1 MTFIYG
7 KKQTKKRSE
16 VYSQLILHGQTSPK
30 WKSEAQLF
38 VIISSFYPDAVYQYR
53 PNWLNKQSIDIYIPS
68 LLIGIEYQGVQH
80 YKPIE
85 HFGGEE
91 HFQQQQENDRK
102 KKQLCIDNGVILIE
116 WPYSK
121 EVTEAEVRKELNINA
136 DVIPKKGN
144 VSYINS
150 NNKKQDKAPKGIP
163 NEIKLELI
171 NKHLKLH
178 IPIKDLSKEYS
189 ANESDIKQWIND
201 YLFYGESKFTS
212 PKAKHKTNKIKNKTT
227 AKISKET
234 KLEIINKY
242 LSGVAT
248 QKSLAQE
255 YNVSASSIGIWVSGY
270 QKYGDK
276 IFDK

>member
-1 MTFIYG
+1 M
-7 KKQTKKRSE
+7 
-16 VYSQLILHGQTSPK
+16 
-30 WKSEAQLF
+30 
-38 VIISSFYPDAVYQYR
+38 
-53 PNWLNKQSIDIYIPS
+53 
-68 LLIGIEYQGVQH
+68 
-80 YKPIE
+80 
-85 HFGGEE
+85 
-91 HFQQQQENDRK
+91 
-102 KKQLCIDNGVILIE
+102 CIDNGVILIE

-201 YLFYGESKFTS
+201 ADESKYE
-212 PKAKHKTNKIKNKTT
+212 NY
-227 AKISKET
+227 KEEY
-234 KLEIINKY
+234 KQLILESIEKE
-242 LSGVAT
+242 
-248 QKSLAQE
+248 KSSHE
-255 YNVSASSIGIWVSGY
+255 
-270 QKYGDK
+270 
-276 IFDK
+276 